1 VSASHT
7 LLSPQTSNTSLL
19 QFAAE
24 DSASHVLEHTG
35 ADHNTSSCQ
44 HQTHHSP
51 VPSVPTSSA
60 ASPVTPVS
68 MSDQC
73 LCLCSLK
80 DFVLEF
86 LLPLLDHSHW
96 DKPPPPPLI
105 PYHPQHNPHSL
116 PPFVKLPEELSTPV
130 KHTSRSLY
138 PTPPLDPPPLS
149 PPWSWMA
156 QGCHVPWLPPRPRL
170 TPSWECFPPASCDT
184 TLCHCLS
191 SPSRL
196 LLLTLLHWILLVTP
210 IRVPGLVSRSP
221 PPSTFS
227 PQVLTSIP

>member
-1 VSASHT
+1 MSASHT
-7 LLSPQTSNTSLL
+7 LLSPQTSITFLL

-24 DSASHVLEHTG
+24 DSASHVLEHLG
-35 ADHNTSSCQ
+35 SDHNTSSCQ

-51 VPSVPTSSA
+51 VPAVPTSSA

-105 PYHPQHNPHSL
+105 PCYPQHNPHSL
-116 PPFVKLPEELSTPV
+116 PPFAKPPEELSTPV

-138 PTPPLDPPPLS
+138 PTP
-149 PPWSWMA
+149 
-156 QGCHVPWLPPRPRL
+156 RL
-170 TPSWECFPPASCDT
+170 R
-184 TLCHCLS
+184 
-191 SPSRL
+191 SPSPEPSLVLDGSRL
-196 LLLTLLHWILLVTP
+196 
-210 IRVPGLVSRSP
+210 S
-221 PPSTFS
+221 
-227 PQVLTSIP
+227 QAMAA